1 MSIGS
6 WLEERTGWR
15 SNVGA
20 ALDTKIAGGPS
31 FAHVFG
37 AVLGS
42 ILVIQAVTGI
52 LLAMSYSPSVSAAWA
67 SVAYIEDQVALGW
80 FIRGMHLYGSSA
92 MVIVAGL
99 YLLQSAV
106 WGGYKKP
113 RELVWILQ
121 VVILGVLMLFPLTGH
136 GLPWDQQGYWA
147 TKVELGITASAPGG
161 AYIVQLAQG
170 GNDMGNLTLTRLYAI
185 HALLLPALVLIL
197 WLVRRALIRHHGLTP
212 KWNAPDTAVGYFP
225 DQAFRDAIAIA
236 LAVAALIAYT
246 VYQGGAPLAAPADST
261 VPFDARPEWFIRPLF
276 QLRKYAGP
284 LEHLAA
290 LGAPVVVG
298 GFLIGLPFVDRSP
311 DRSPRRRPLVMAAL
325 ALGGVVVLALVG
337 LSFRDDANDE
347 DLAKRVAWSEKR
359 AAQARS
365 LALANG
371 VPPTGGTAVFSTAPH
386 WQARVI
392 WQKACASCHEGD
404 DRKGPL
410 ITVGYGSRAWI
421 RGFLTD
427 PSGDA
432 YFGRTK
438 LAKTDKAMKAV
449 EQTGAELDAL
459 VEMVYAQSGAKD
471 VDAKKVE
478 IGVGLFDSVCSDCHE
493 REAGK
498 DSDPGPNLF
507 GMGSLAHRASLIAN
521 PAAPTMY
528 GAHNEMPAFAADTT
542 ESDRAAIATWLAWMQ
557 TATARD
563 VEALGEP

>member
-1 MSIGS
+1 MSLGG
-6 WLEERTGWR
+6 WLEERTGWKHTL
-15 SNVGA
+15 GA
-20 ALDTKIAGGPS
+20 RLDAPIAGGPS

-42 ILVIQAVTGI
+42 ILVIQAVTGA
-52 LLAMSYSPSVSAAWA
+52 LLAMTYSASTSAAWA

-92 MVIVAGL
+92 MVVVAGL
-99 YLLQSAV
+99 YLLQGAV
-106 WGGYKKP
+106 WGAYKAP

-121 VVILGVLMLFPLTGH
+121 VAIVGVLMLFPLTGH

-161 AYIVQLAQG
+161 GAIVELAQG
-170 GNDMGNLTLTRLYAI
+170 GNALGNLTLTRLYAI
-185 HALLLPALVLIL
+185 HALLLPALLLIL
-197 WLVRRALIRHHGLTP
+197 WLLRRALVRHHGVAP
-212 KWNAPDTAVGYFP
+212 RWNAPATAVRYFP
-225 DQAFRDAIAIA
+225 EQAFREVIAIAIA
-236 LAVAALIAYT
+236 VAAIIAYT
-246 VYQGGAPLAAPADST
+246 LYQGGAPLTAPADAT

-276 QLRKYAGP
+276 QLRKYAGS
-284 LEHLAA
+284 LEHVAA

-298 GFLIGLPFVDRSP
+298 GFLIGLPFLDRGP

-325 ALGGVVVLALVG
+325 ALGAVAVLALVG
-337 LSFRDDANDE
+337 LSLRDDAGDPE
-347 DLAKRVAWSEKR
+347 LAKRTAWAEQR
-359 AAQARS
+359 ATQARR

-371 VPPTGGTAVFSTAPH
+371 VPPTGGTAVFETAPH
-386 WQARVI
+386 WKARSI

-410 ITVGYGSRAWI
+410 IAIGYGSRAWI
-421 RGFLTD
+421 RGFLVD

-438 LAKTDKAMKAV
+438 LGKSEKAMKAV

-459 VEMVYAQSGAKD
+459 VEMVYAESGAKD
-471 VDAKKVE
+471 VDPAKVE
-478 IGVGLFDSVCSDCHE
+478 LGRGLFDSVCSDCHE

-498 DSDPGPNLF
+498 ESDPGPNLF
-507 GMGSLAHRASLIAN
+507 GMGSRAHRAALIAS
-521 PAAPTMY
+521 PASPTMY

-542 ESDRAAIATWLAWMQ
+542 EGDRAALATWLAWLQ
-557 TATARD
+557 TATAAD
-563 VEALGEP
+563 VAALGEP